1 VAPRHHRHPV
11 LGWAR
16 RDRRHHPRAARF
28 PDGSGASAAGG
39 VGGIHMASIELID
52 LTKHY
57 KQGSTVVKALDGV
70 NLSIESGEFVS
81 IVGRSGSG
89 KTTALD
95 LLGLLLRPT
104 SGQVLLDGTDTGK
117 LRDGARADGRGKKLG
132 FVFQEFNLLPGLTA
146 IQNVMLPLRYHKNGK
161 DGKARAATLLDEV
174 GLKDRMHHRPDQMSG
189 GEQQQPAIARALI
202 TRPTLVRGEERT
214 GEVDSETS
222 QQIVALM
229 RRMNRD
235 HGVTFVIVTHD
246 MDVAGQT
253 DRVIRLK
260 DGKVL
265 SDARVD
271 AEQTYLAK
279 LDRKE

>member
-1 VAPRHHRHPV
+1 
-11 LGWAR
+11 
-16 RDRRHHPRAARF
+16 
-28 PDGSGASAAGG
+28 
-39 VGGIHMASIELID
+39 MASIELIN

-70 NLSIESGEFVS
+70 NLSIEAGEFIS

-104 SGQVLLDGTDTGK
+104 SGQVMLDGTDTDK
-117 LRDGARADGRGKKLG
+117 LRDGARADLRGEKLG
-132 FVFQEFNLLPGLTA
+132 FVFQEFNLLPGLSA

-189 GEQQQPAIARALI
+189 GEQQRTAIARALI
-202 TRPTLVRGEERT
+202 NRPSLVLGDEPT

-253 DRVIRLK
+253 DRVVRLK

-265 SDARVD
+265 SDARVNAD
-271 AEQTYLAK
+271 QTYVAK
-279 LDRKE
+279 LDHKESVA

>member
-1 VAPRHHRHPV
+1 
-11 LGWAR
+11 
-16 RDRRHHPRAARF
+16 
-28 PDGSGASAAGG
+28 
-39 VGGIHMASIELID
+39 MASIELID

-70 NLSIESGEFVS
+70 NLSIESGELVS

-104 SGQVLLDGTDTGK
+104 SGRVLLDGTDTGK
-117 LRDGARADGRGKKLG
+117 LRDGARADLRGQKLG
-132 FVFQEFNLLPGLTA
+132 FVFQEFNLLPGLSA

-161 DGKARAATLLDEV
+161 DGKARAAALLEEV

-189 GEQQQPAIARALI
+189 GEQQRTAIARALI
-202 TRPTLVRGEERT
+202 NRPTLVLGDEPT

-260 DGKVL
+260 DGRVL

-271 AEQTYLAK
+271 AE
-279 LDRKE
+279 

>member
-1 VAPRHHRHPV
+1 
-11 LGWAR
+11 
-16 RDRRHHPRAARF
+16 
-28 PDGSGASAAGG
+28 
-39 VGGIHMASIELID
+39 MASIELID

-57 KQGSTVVKALDGV
+57 KQGSTLVKALDGV

-104 SGQVLLDGTDTGK
+104 NGRVMLDGTDTGK
-117 LRDGARADGRGKKLG
+117 LRDGARADLRGQKLG
-132 FVFQEFNLLPGLTA
+132 FVFQEFNLLPGLSA

-161 DGKARAATLLDEV
+161 DGKARAAALLDEV
-174 GLKDRMHHRPDQMSG
+174 GLKDRVHHRPDQMSG
-189 GEQQQPAIARALI
+189 GEQQRTAIARALI
-202 TRPTLVRGEERT
+202 NRPTLVLGDEPT

-235 HGVTFVIVTHD
+235 HGVTVVIVTHD

-265 SDARVD
+265 SDARLD

-279 LDRKE
+279 LDRNESVA

>member
-1 VAPRHHRHPV
+1 
-11 LGWAR
+11 
-16 RDRRHHPRAARF
+16 
-28 PDGSGASAAGG
+28 
-39 VGGIHMASIELID
+39 MASIELID

-57 KQGSTVVKALDGV
+57 KQGSTVVRALDGV
-70 NLSIESGEFVS
+70 SLSIESGEFVS

-104 SGQVLLDGTDTGK
+104 SGQVVFDGTDTGK
-117 LRDGARADGRGKKLG
+117 LRDGARADLRGAKLG
-132 FVFQEFNLLPGLTA
+132 FVFQEFNLLPGLNA

-161 DGKARAATLLDEV
+161 DGKARAAELLEEV
-174 GLKDRMHHRPDQMSG
+174 GLKDRMHHRPDQLSG
-189 GEQQQPAIARALI
+189 GEQQRTAIARALI
-202 TRPTLVRGEERT
+202 NRPSLVLGDEPT

-235 HGVTFVIVTHD
+235 HGITFVVVTHD

-279 LDRKE
+279 LDRKESVA

>member
-1 VAPRHHRHPV
+1 V
-11 LGWAR
+11 
-16 RDRRHHPRAARF
+16 
-28 PDGSGASAAGG
+28 
-39 VGGIHMASIELID
+39 ASIELID

-70 NLSIESGEFVS
+70 SLSIESGAFVS

-104 SGQVLLDGTDTGK
+104 SGQVMLDGTDTGK
-117 LRDGARADGRGKKLG
+117 LRDGARADLRGEKLG
-132 FVFQEFNLLPGLTA
+132 FVFQEFNLLPGLNA
-146 IQNVMLPLRYHKNGK
+146 LQNVMLPLRYHKNGK
-161 DGKARAATLLDEV
+161 DGRARAATLLDEV

-189 GEQQQPAIARALI
+189 GEQQRVAIARSLI
-202 TRPTLVRGEERT
+202 NRPSLVLGDEPT

-229 RRMNRD
+229 RRMNRE
-235 HGVTFVIVTHD
+235 HGVTFVLVTHD
-246 MDVAGQT
+246 MDVAAQT

-265 SDARVD
+265 SDVKAKT
-271 AEQTYLAK
+271 EQTFLTT
-279 LDRKE
+279 LDLQGVIA

>member
-1 VAPRHHRHPV
+1 
-11 LGWAR
+11 
-16 RDRRHHPRAARF
+16 
-28 PDGSGASAAGG
+28 
-39 VGGIHMASIELID
+39 MASIELID

-70 NLSIESGEFVS
+70 NLTIESGEFVS

-104 SGQVLLDGTDTGK
+104 SGQVMLDGTDTGK
-117 LRDGARADGRGKKLG
+117 LRDGARADLRGKKLG

-161 DGKARAATLLDEV
+161 DGRARAASLLDEV

-189 GEQQQPAIARALI
+189 GEQQRTAIARALI
-202 TRPTLVRGEERT
+202 NRPSLVLGDEPT

-253 DRVIRLK
+253 DRMVRLK

-265 SDARVD
+265 SDTRLNP
-271 AEQTYLAK
+271 EQTYLAK
-279 LDRKE
+279 LDQRESVA

>member
-1 VAPRHHRHPV
+1 
-11 LGWAR
+11 
-16 RDRRHHPRAARF
+16 
-28 PDGSGASAAGG
+28 
-39 VGGIHMASIELID
+39 MASIELID

-57 KQGSTVVKALDGV
+57 RQGSTVVKALDGV

-104 SGQVLLDGTDTGK
+104 SGQVMLDGTDTRK
-117 LRDGARADGRGKKLG
+117 LRDGARADLRGAKLG
-132 FVFQEFNLLPGLTA
+132 FVFQEFNLLPGLSA

-161 DGKARAATLLDEV
+161 DGKARAAALLDEV

-189 GEQQQPAIARALI
+189 GEQQRTAIARALI
-202 TRPTLVRGEERT
+202 NRPTLVLADEPT

-265 SDARVD
+265 SDARVN

-279 LDRKE
+279 LDRNESVA

>member
-1 VAPRHHRHPV
+1 
-11 LGWAR
+11 
-16 RDRRHHPRAARF
+16 
-28 PDGSGASAAGG
+28 
-39 VGGIHMASIELID
+39 MASIELND

-70 NLSIESGEFVS
+70 SLTIESGDFVS

-104 SGQVLLDGTDTGK
+104 SGRVLLDGVDTGK
-117 LRDGARADGRGKKLG
+117 LRDGARADLRGKKLG
-132 FVFQEFNLLPGLTA
+132 FVFQEFNLLPGLNA
-146 IQNVMLPLRYHKNGK
+146 IQNVMLPLRYHKNGT
-161 DGKARAATLLDEV
+161 DGKARAAALLDEV
-174 GLKDRMHHRPDQMSG
+174 GLKERMHHRPDQMSG
-189 GEQQQPAIARALI
+189 GEQQRTAIARSLI
-202 TRPTLVRGEERT
+202 NRPSLVLGDEPT

-229 RRMNRD
+229 RRMNRE

-246 MDVAGQT
+246 MDVAAQT

-265 SDARVD
+265 SDVRAD

-279 LDRKE
+279 LDRGEGAA

>member
-1 VAPRHHRHPV
+1 
-11 LGWAR
+11 
-16 RDRRHHPRAARF
+16 
-28 PDGSGASAAGG
+28 
-39 VGGIHMASIELID
+39 MASIELID

-104 SGQVLLDGTDTGK
+104 SGQVMLDGTDTRK
-117 LRDGARADGRGKKLG
+117 LRDGARADLRGEKLG
-132 FVFQEFNLLPGLTA
+132 FVFQEFNLLPGLSA

-189 GEQQQPAIARALI
+189 GEQQRTAIARALI
-202 TRPTLVRGEERT
+202 NRPMLVLGDQPT

-229 RRMNRD
+229 RRMNRE
-235 HGVTFVIVTHD
+235 HGVTFILVTHD
-246 MDVAGQT
+246 MDVAAQT

-260 DGKVL
+260 DGKVVSDVRSTPDQKFL
-265 SDARVD
+265 SGADLQGAI
-271 AEQTYLAK
+271 A
-279 LDRKE
+279 

>member
-1 VAPRHHRHPV
+1 
-11 LGWAR
+11 
-16 RDRRHHPRAARF
+16 
-28 PDGSGASAAGG
+28 
-39 VGGIHMASIELID
+39 MASIELID

-104 SGQVLLDGTDTGK
+104 SGQVMLDGTDTRK
-117 LRDGARADGRGKKLG
+117 LRDGARADLRGAKLG
-132 FVFQEFNLLPGLTA
+132 FVFQEFNLLPGLSA

-174 GLKDRMHHRPDQMSG
+174 GLKDRTHHRPDQMSG
-189 GEQQQPAIARALI
+189 GEQQRTAIARALI
-202 TRPTLVRGEERT
+202 NRPTLVLGDEPT

-222 QQIVALM
+222 QEIVALM
-229 RRMNRD
+229 RRMNRE
-235 HGVTFVIVTHD
+235 HGVTFILVTHD
-246 MDVAGQT
+246 MDVAAQT

-260 DGKVL
+260 DGKVVSDVRSTPDQKFL
-265 SDARVD
+265 SGADLQGAI
-271 AEQTYLAK
+271 A
-279 LDRKE
+279 

>member
-1 VAPRHHRHPV
+1 
-11 LGWAR
+11 
-16 RDRRHHPRAARF
+16 
-28 PDGSGASAAGG
+28 
-39 VGGIHMASIELID
+39 MASIELND

-70 NLSIESGEFVS
+70 SLTIESGDFVS

-104 SGQVLLDGTDTGK
+104 SGQVLLDGVDTGK
-117 LRDGARADGRGKKLG
+117 LRDGARADLRGKKLG
-132 FVFQEFNLLPGLTA
+132 FVFQEFNLLPGLNA
-146 IQNVMLPLRYHKNGK
+146 IQNVMLPLRYHKNGT
-161 DGKARAATLLDEV
+161 DGKARAAALLDEV
-174 GLKDRMHHRPDQMSG
+174 GLKERMHHRPDQMSG
-189 GEQQQPAIARALI
+189 GEQQRTAIARALI
-202 TRPTLVRGEERT
+202 NRPSLVLGDEPT
-214 GEVDSETS
+214 GEVDCETS

-229 RRMNRD
+229 RRMNRE

-246 MDVAGQT
+246 MDVAAQT

-265 SDARVD
+265 SDVRAD

-279 LDRKE
+279 LDRGEGAA

>member
-1 VAPRHHRHPV
+1 
-11 LGWAR
+11 
-16 RDRRHHPRAARF
+16 
-28 PDGSGASAAGG
+28 
-39 VGGIHMASIELID
+39 MASIELID

-57 KQGSTVVKALDGV
+57 KQGSTMVKALDGV
-70 NLSIESGEFVS
+70 NLSIESGEFIS

-104 SGQVLLDGTDTGK
+104 SGQVMLDGTDTGK
-117 LRDGARADGRGKKLG
+117 LRDGARADLRGQKLG
-132 FVFQEFNLLPGLTA
+132 FVFQEFNLLPGLSA
-146 IQNVMLPLRYHKNGK
+146 IQNVMLPLRYYKNGK
-161 DGKARAATLLDEV
+161 DGKARAAALLDEV
-174 GLKDRMHHRPDQMSG
+174 GLTDRMHHRPDQMSG
-189 GEQQQPAIARALI
+189 GEQQRTAIARALI
-202 TRPTLVRGEERT
+202 NRPTLVLGDEPT

-279 LDRKE
+279 LDRKESVA

>member
-1 VAPRHHRHPV
+1 
-11 LGWAR
+11 
-16 RDRRHHPRAARF
+16 
-28 PDGSGASAAGG
+28 
-39 VGGIHMASIELID
+39 MASIELID

-70 NLSIESGEFVS
+70 NLSIESGEFIS

-104 SGQVLLDGTDTGK
+104 SGRVMLDGTDTGK
-117 LRDGARADGRGKKLG
+117 LRDGTRADLRGQKLG
-132 FVFQEFNLLPGLTA
+132 FVFQEFNLLPGLSA

-161 DGKARAATLLDEV
+161 DGKARAAALLDEV

-189 GEQQQPAIARALI
+189 GEQQRTAIARALI
-202 TRPTLVRGEERT
+202 NRPTLVLGDEPT

-279 LDRKE
+279 LDRKESVA

>member
-1 VAPRHHRHPV
+1 
-11 LGWAR
+11 
-16 RDRRHHPRAARF
+16 
-28 PDGSGASAAGG
+28 
-39 VGGIHMASIELID
+39 MASIELND

-104 SGQVLLDGTDTGK
+104 SGRVMLDGTDTGK
-117 LRDGARADGRGKKLG
+117 LRDGARADLRGAKLG
-132 FVFQEFNLLPGLTA
+132 FVFQEFNLLPGLSA

-189 GEQQQPAIARALI
+189 GEQQRTAIARALI
-202 TRPTLVRGEERT
+202 NRPTLVLGDEPT

-253 DRVIRLK
+253 DRIVRLK

-265 SDARVD
+265 SDAPVNP
-271 AEQTYLAK
+271 EQTYLAK
-279 LDRKE
+279 VDRKESVA

>member
-1 VAPRHHRHPV
+1 
-11 LGWAR
+11 
-16 RDRRHHPRAARF
+16 
-28 PDGSGASAAGG
+28 
-39 VGGIHMASIELID
+39 MASIELID

-104 SGQVLLDGTDTGK
+104 SGQVMLDGTDTRK
-117 LRDGARADGRGKKLG
+117 LRDGARADLRGEKLG
-132 FVFQEFNLLPGLTA
+132 FVFQEFNLLPGLSA

-189 GEQQQPAIARALI
+189 GEQQRTAIARALI
-202 TRPTLVRGEERT
+202 NRPKLVLGDEPT

-222 QQIVALM
+222 QEIVALM
-229 RRMNRD
+229 RRMNRE
-235 HGVTFVIVTHD
+235 HGVTFILVTHD
-246 MDVAGQT
+246 MDVAAQT

-260 DGKVL
+260 DGK
-265 SDARVD
+265 SCRTCARHL
-271 AEQTYLAK
+271 T
-279 LDRKE
+279 RSF

>member
-1 VAPRHHRHPV
+1 
-11 LGWAR
+11 
-16 RDRRHHPRAARF
+16 
-28 PDGSGASAAGG
+28 
-39 VGGIHMASIELID
+39 MASIELID
-52 LTKHY
+52 LSKHY

-70 NLSIESGEFVS
+70 KLSIESGEFVS

-104 SGQVLLDGTDTGK
+104 SGQVMLDGTDTGK
-117 LRDGARADGRGKKLG
+117 LRDGARADLRGKKLG

-146 IQNVMLPLRYHKNGK
+146 IQNVMLPLRYHKNGR
-161 DGKARAATLLDEV
+161 DGKARAAILLDEV

-189 GEQQQPAIARALI
+189 GEQQRTAIARALI
-202 TRPTLVRGEERT
+202 NRPSLVLGDEPT

-253 DRVIRLK
+253 DRMIRLK

-265 SDARVD
+265 SDARVNP
-271 AEQTYLAK
+271 EQSYLAT
-279 LDRKE
+279 LDHKESVA

>member
-1 VAPRHHRHPV
+1 
-11 LGWAR
+11 
-16 RDRRHHPRAARF
+16 
-28 PDGSGASAAGG
+28 
-39 VGGIHMASIELID
+39 MASIELID

-104 SGQVLLDGTDTGK
+104 SGQVMLDGTDTGK
-117 LRDGARADGRGKKLG
+117 LRDGARADVRGKKLG

-161 DGKARAATLLDEV
+161 DGKARAASLLDEV

-189 GEQQQPAIARALI
+189 GEQQRTAIARALI
-202 TRPTLVRGEERT
+202 NRPSLVLGDEPT

-253 DRVIRLK
+253 DRMVRLK

-265 SDARVD
+265 SDARLNP
-271 AEQTYLAK
+271 EQTYLAK
-279 LDRKE
+279 LDQKESVA

>member
-1 VAPRHHRHPV
+1 
-11 LGWAR
+11 
-16 RDRRHHPRAARF
+16 
-28 PDGSGASAAGG
+28 
-39 VGGIHMASIELID
+39 MASIELID

-57 KQGSTVVKALDGV
+57 KQGSTLVKALDGV
-70 NLSIESGEFVS
+70 SLSIESGDFVS

-104 SGQVLLDGTDTGK
+104 SGQVMLDGTDTGK
-117 LRDGARADGRGKKLG
+117 LRDGARADLRGQKLG
-132 FVFQEFNLLPGLTA
+132 FVFQEFNLLPGLSA

-161 DGKARAATLLDEV
+161 DGKARAAALLDEV

-189 GEQQQPAIARALI
+189 GEQQRTAIARALI
-202 TRPTLVRGEERT
+202 NRPTLVLGDEPT

-253 DRVIRLK
+253 DRVVRLK
-260 DGKVL
+260 DGKVV
-265 SDARVD
+265 SDVRAN

-279 LDRKE
+279 LDRKESVA

>member
-1 VAPRHHRHPV
+1 
-11 LGWAR
+11 
-16 RDRRHHPRAARF
+16 
-28 PDGSGASAAGG
+28 
-39 VGGIHMASIELID
+39 MASIELID

-104 SGQVLLDGTDTGK
+104 SGQVMLDGTDTRK
-117 LRDGARADGRGKKLG
+117 LRDGARADLRGEKLG
-132 FVFQEFNLLPGLTA
+132 FVFQEFNLLPGLSA

-161 DGKARAATLLDEV
+161 DGKTRAATLLDEV

-189 GEQQQPAIARALI
+189 GEQQRTAIARALI
-202 TRPTLVRGEERT
+202 NRPTLVLGDEPT

-222 QQIVALM
+222 QEIVALM
-229 RRMNRD
+229 RRMNRE
-235 HGVTFVIVTHD
+235 HGVTFILVTHD
-246 MDVAGQT
+246 MDVAAQT

-260 DGKVL
+260 DGKVVSDVRSTPDQKFL
-265 SDARVD
+265 SGADLQGAI
-271 AEQTYLAK
+271 A
-279 LDRKE
+279 

>member
-1 VAPRHHRHPV
+1 
-11 LGWAR
+11 
-16 RDRRHHPRAARF
+16 
-28 PDGSGASAAGG
+28 
-39 VGGIHMASIELID
+39 MASIELID

-70 NLSIESGEFVS
+70 NLSIESGELVS
-81 IVGRSGSG
+81 VVGRSGSG

-104 SGQVLLDGTDTGK
+104 SGRVMLDGTDTGK
-117 LRDGARADGRGKKLG
+117 LRDGARADLRGQKLG
-132 FVFQEFNLLPGLTA
+132 FVFQEFNLLPGLSA

-161 DGKARAATLLDEV
+161 DGKARAAALLDEV

-189 GEQQQPAIARALI
+189 GEQQRTAIARALI
-202 TRPTLVRGEERT
+202 NRPTLVLADEPT

-235 HGVTFVIVTHD
+235 HGATFVIVTHD

-265 SDARVD
+265 SDARVN

-279 LDRKE
+279 LDRNESVA

>member
-1 VAPRHHRHPV
+1 
-11 LGWAR
+11 
-16 RDRRHHPRAARF
+16 
-28 PDGSGASAAGG
+28 
-39 VGGIHMASIELID
+39 MATIEIRD

-70 NLSIESGEFVS
+70 SLNIESGEFVS

-104 SGQVLLDGTDTGK
+104 SGQVLLDGVDTGK
-117 LRDGARADGRGKKLG
+117 LRDGARADLRGKKLG
-132 FVFQEFNLLPGLTA
+132 FVFQEFNLLPSLNA

-161 DGKARAATLLDEV
+161 DGKARAAALLEEV

-189 GEQQQPAIARALI
+189 GEQQRTAIARALI
-202 TRPTLVRGEERT
+202 NKPSLVLGDEPT

-222 QQIVALM
+222 QQIVNLM
-229 RRMNRD
+229 RRMNREY
-235 HGVTFVIVTHD
+235 GVTFVIVTHD
-246 MDVAGQT
+246 TDVAGQT

-265 SDARVD
+265 SDVRANTD
-271 AEQTYLAK
+271 QTYLAK
-279 LDRKE
+279 LDRGEGAA